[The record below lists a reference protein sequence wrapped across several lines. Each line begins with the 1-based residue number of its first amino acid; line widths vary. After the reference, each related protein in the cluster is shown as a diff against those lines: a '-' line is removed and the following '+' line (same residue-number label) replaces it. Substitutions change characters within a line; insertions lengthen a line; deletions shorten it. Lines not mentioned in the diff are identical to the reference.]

1 MTHIKYLENIKENYI
16 YEIRDSEDIDIIIV
30 KYTAALGIQA
40 ERLIGKKKTYDWGN
54 DIVSDI
60 KETDAFF
67 DVARSYAFYEIG
79 NKETHP
85 EYFL

>member
-30 KYTAALGIQA
+30 TDAEANGIYA
-40 ERLIGKKKTYDWGN
+40 DCLIGKKKTYDWGN
-54 DIVSDI
+54 NIVSDV
-60 KETDAFF
+60 KETDDGF
-67 DVARSYAFYEIG
+67 DVAQCYAFYEIG